1 MKYINTIHGFER
13 VHCHRAARNVYLTCD
28 EYATTWH
35 FSATIAG
42 WALPSALDW
51 SYKKREYK
59 SYEDAKQAFLV
70 DLAIHTDY

>member
-1 MKYINTIHGFER
+1 MRYINTIHGFER

-51 SYKKREYK
+51 SYKKKEYK
-59 SYEDAKQAFLV
+59 TYEDAKQAFLV